1 MKGIFSGQVLRPP
14 GAVSEKDFLALCVQ
28 CGQCAHACPYGT
40 IRMRG
45 NLLGRQS
52 PCIEPSAVPCWLCM
66 KCPPHCP
73 TGALN
78 PQISQPAQVRIGR
91 AEILQ
96 SRCHNYTGGIMCS
109 TCYDRCPLRGSA
121 VVLKDGLIPEISAEC
136 VGCGVCEYVCPVQAI
151 RTLPRTN

>member
-1 MKGIFSGQVLRPP
+1 M
-14 GAVSEKDFLALCVQ
+14 
-28 CGQCAHACPYGT
+28 
-40 IRMRG
+40 
-45 NLLGRQS
+45 
-52 PCIEPSAVPCWLCM
+52 
-66 KCPPHCP
+66 
-73 TGALN
+73 
-78 PQISQPAQVRIGR
+78 GR